1 MHKELYFTP
10 ASLSSKSKELLNT
23 VRDFRRR
30 HDRVLAPGR
39 AALLV
44 LDMQDYFLKETSHA
58 FVPSGRA
65 IIPPIQALLST
76 FSTRHY
82 PVIFTRHANRPEDV
96 GLMAVWWQD
105 ILGADSPYSAITAEL
120 DMAGAII
127 VEKNQYDAFYGTH
140 LEKMLRAMGVSQIV
154 ICGVMTHLCCET
166 TARSAFMRGFEV
178 FFCIDGTATYTE
190 AFHKASLMN
199 LAHGFAIPVL
209 IEEVM
214 SAFEQHEP

>member
-1 MHKELYFTP
+1 
-10 ASLSSKSKELLNT
+10 
-23 VRDFRRR
+23 
-30 HDRVLAPGR
+30 
-39 AALLV
+39 
-44 LDMQDYFLKETSHA
+44 MQDYFLKETSHA

-65 IIPPIQALLST
+65 IIPPIQALLSI